1 MGSAEIYQFEAGMK
15 AVGRRTVLHGAAA
28 ACMLCGF
35 FRRVTRAAPVTLRIG
50 YGGAAQEPLW
60 LLIVK
65 PELGRNYGKA
75 YTLEAIKFQGSDKRA
90 QAFEADAIDLAAGGA
105 NGVIFAAAEGVPARI
120 IASISRESSRGFS
133 TGYYAKAQS
142 AIRSVSDLKGRI
154 VGINGFSTSGHLWLY
169 AALGKHGLS
178 DSEVTIVPIP
188 FAAMQEALA
197 AGKIDVGEFPQ
208 PFAALLEQEAAVA
221 KIFDAKYGLP
231 FDEELD
237 VLIGKDAFLKKN
249 SAAVRALLED
259 LSEAMRFYLEKP
271 RAARQLLIDAK
282 MVRVRPA
289 VYLGMRDYYR
299 DPTLRPDSNALV
311 QMQEFQVKA
320 GFQKNS
326 VDIRSLVDASYLP

>member
-1 MGSAEIYQFEAGMK
+1 MK
-15 AVGRRTVLHGAAA
+15 AVARRDVLIGGSAASF
-28 ACMLCGF
+28 CGF
-35 FRRVTRAAPVTLRIG
+35 IARSSRAAPVTLRIG

-60 LLIVK
+60 LLIAR
-65 PELGRNYGKA
+65 PELGRGQGTN
-75 YTLEAIKFQGSDKRA
+75 YTLEAIRFQGSDKRA

-142 AIRSVSDLKGRI
+142 SIRSVPDLKGRT

-178 DSEVTIVPIP
+178 DSDVRIAPIP
-188 FAAMQEALA
+188 FSAMQEALA

-208 PFAALLEQEAAVA
+208 PFAALLESELPVTR
-221 KIFDAKYGLP
+221 IFDAKYGMP

-237 VLIGKDAFLKKN
+237 VLIAKEAFLKRN
-249 SAAVRALLED
+249 AEAVRALLDD
-259 LSEAMRFYLEKP
+259 LREAMRFYLEKP
-271 RAARQLLIDAK
+271 REARQLLIDAR
-282 MVRVRPA
+282 MVRVSPA

-299 DPTLRPDSNALV
+299 DPTLRPDGDALMK
-311 QMQEFQVKA
+311 MQEFQVKA

-326 VDIRSLVDASYLP
+326 IDVRALVDVSYLPATP